1 MGAAAAQT
9 PEEQNRELVRSSE
22 LGRDSCG
29 RRLGDLS
36 CSMPRLSGRSLDSG
50 AHRAAN
56 CGGERQA
63 IEQRSRRGWEGSPIL
78 AVDHPWGPAAAPVTA
93 NLAAL
98 GEHWD
103 ALAPRRVACPVLS
116 LAADDAGGRAA
127 GKPTILRAEICDTV

>member
-1 MGAAAAQT
+1 MGDAAQT

-29 RRLGDLS
+29 SRLGDLS
-36 CSMPRLSGRSLDSG
+36 CSMPRLSARSLDSG

-93 NLAAL
+93 NL
-98 GEHWD
+98 D

-116 LAADDAGGRAA
+116 CPSPRMTPGAAPPANRRSYAQRSA
-127 GKPTILRAEICDTV
+127 ILSSWVPS